1 MVNISM
7 QDFTITCPED
17 WYKIQSTVIAQW
29 KKNHGIF
36 IKDIQR
42 LEHSVN
48 DCITEASKVLVLYR
62 QTSRR
67 SYLEAANTHYQRA
80 SETIRTFSKR
90 ELLASL
96 SKA

>member
-1 MVNISM
+1 M

-17 WYKIQSTVIAQW
+17 WYKIQNTVIAQW

-42 LEHSVN
+42 LEHAVN
-48 DCITEASKVLVLYR
+48 NCISEASKVLVLYR
-62 QTSRR
+62 QTGRR
-67 SYLEAANTHYQRA
+67 SYLDVATNHYAKA
-80 SETIRTFSKR
+80 SDYIRTFSKR

-96 SKA
+96 SKT